1 MSDSDLRNLYES
13 VRRGDEYHAPKREG
27 ELYREVAD
35 VRRALQNPETA
46 AVVQRDKEKNPTPNF
61 GQRRTPKQDNAIKEL
76 IEDWVASA
84 GYANMGGQVT
94 ALVKSAVD
102 GYVNWEEL
110 YRFVVS
116 KAKNEVGL
124 PVESGLVD
132 IDSILKQQLRK
143 FVVSEEHIENVYTT
157 LFGAAFAES
166 TVAVGRGELII
177 TLLTNC
183 TKGQVG
189 DVEFIDR
196 DPTDGIKLGPG
207 KDAIQVEVKTGR
219 GRAISG
225 RGGGFKNANIAIETA
240 IMGGLKVDPE
250 IAASGK
256 TYKVTDD
263 DGIEIHVSPVT
274 KTVKGKEKII
284 GFNTIEGMDQLLSI
298 EQFINEIK
306 KADKHM
312 GKHNWFTD
320 YAKELADLLS
330 IEEAGK
336 SDEEVRVVRHYAT
349 LACMLL
355 GYSAKGK
362 HFKYVLLVK
371 QAGKNANVNDTAYMA
386 DDSFKAAAFVDC
398 TSLANIY
405 NQMKGNGPLHMDRGG
420 RYTDGAGGKRKAL
433 DGEGVY
439 IGYKGSNTNIDAL
452 AASST
457 YSSDRNR
464 DLQANYT
471 VPSKRK

>member
-1 MSDSDLRNLYES
+1 MSDYDLRKLYES
-13 VRRGDEYHAPKREG
+13 VRRGDEYHAPKRET
-27 ELYREVAD
+27 ELYAEIAD
-35 VRRALQNPETA
+35 VSRALQNPETA
-46 AVVQRDKEKNPTPNF
+46 AAMSSGEDNSAPNF

-76 IEDWVASA
+76 VEDWISSA

-94 ALVKSAVD
+94 ALVKSAID

-110 YRFVVS
+110 HKFVRG
-116 KAKNEVGL
+116 NEKEKVDL
-124 PVESGLVD
+124 PVGAGLID
-132 IDSILKQQLRK
+132 IDSVLKQQLRR
-143 FVVSEEHIENVYTT
+143 FVVSEEHVENVYNT

-177 TLLTNC
+177 TLLTKC

-196 DPTDGIKLGPG
+196 DPTDGIKLGSD
-207 KDAIQVEVKTGR
+207 KNATQIEVKTGR

-225 RGGGFKNANIAIETA
+225 RGGGFRNANIAIETA
-240 IMGGLKVDPE
+240 IMGGVKVDPE
-250 IAASGK
+250 LAASGK

-263 DGIEIHVSPVT
+263 DGVEIHVAPVT

-284 GFNTIEGMDQLLSI
+284 GFETMDGMDQLLPI
-298 EQFINEIK
+298 EQFIREIK

-312 GKHNWFTD
+312 GKYNWFTD
-320 YAKELADLLS
+320 HADELSSLLS
-330 IEEAGK
+330 TEESGK
-336 SDEEVRVVRHYAT
+336 SDEEIRVIRHYAT

-371 QAGKNANVNDTAYMA
+371 QAGKNANVSDTAYMS

-398 TSLANIY
+398 TSLVNIY
-405 NQMKGNGPLHMDRGG
+405 NQMKGDGPLHMDRGG

-439 IGYKGSNTNIDAL
+439 IGYKGSNTNIDGL
-452 AASST
+452 AATST
-457 YSSDRNR
+457 YSSDRTR
-464 DLQANYT
+464 DIQANYT
-471 VPSKRK
+471 VPSRKK